1 MLTLRQHRRFSF
13 LLVILTLLHT
23 SSLQA
28 GGLTAGQIQSAYI
41 FQISKFVTW
50 PAERMQGEQFNV
62 CYLPPDNLG
71 GMLEMMQGRR
81 IFQKDVTIVPLKSL
95 QAADTCH
102 VLFIGEHPQLS
113 VRQLVILARENHI
126 LTVSPSAHS
135 LTHSMLALPLVDNK
149 VELQVN
155 LNLLNSADLH
165 MSTNLLEI
173 ASRVI
178 KGDTP

>member
-1 MLTLRQHRRFSF
+1 MRQHRRFS
-13 LLVILTLLHT
+13 LLMVIFILIYT
-23 SSLQA
+23 SSIQA
-28 GGLTAGQIQSAYI
+28 SGLTAAQIQSAYI
-41 FQISKFVTW
+41 FQIGKFVTW
-50 PAERMQGEQFNV
+50 PESRMQGEQFNV
-62 CYLPPDNLG
+62 CYLPPDDLS
-71 GMLEMMQGRR
+71 GMLNLMRGRR
-81 IFQKDVTIVPLKSL
+81 IFQKDVTIVPLKNL
-95 QAADTCH
+95 EAASICH
-102 VLFIGEHPQLS
+102 VLYIGEHPQIS
-113 VRQLVILARENHI
+113 IRQLIAIAQEHHI
-126 LTVSPSAHS
+126 LTVSPLGNS